1 MRTFTVFVPAP
12 DASGLTGIRRGS
24 GIVGQLP
31 NPWAPVQLQE
41 ALEGGPRV
49 TTRVPRPYVRIDY
62 EGDLYN
68 ASNVVTFAD
77 RVRRAYGRQVENY
90 PTVARMV
97 VLQDDLWPVGWF
109 DPAAGL
115 VHCTDP
121 DRLAEWLGVDEL
133 HSKQLRCTS

>member
-31 NPWAPVQLQE
+31 NPWVRVEQDELR
-41 ALEGGPRV
+41 PRSS
-49 TTRVPRPYVRIDY
+49 RLPRPYVRIDY

-77 RVRRAYGRQVENY
+77 RVRRAHGRQVANY

-97 VLQDDLWPVGWF
+97 VPQDDLWPVGWY
-109 DPAAGL
+109 DPEQGL
-115 VHCTDP
+115 VHCTDEV
-121 DRLAEWLGVDEL
+121 RLAEWLGVDEL
-133 HSKQLRCTS
+133 HTKQLRCTS